1 MHLIK
6 GNFLI
11 NVFLSLVSLIAA
23 LAMGYS
29 IYSSVVKKS
38 IDHLALSEDSPYN
51 FSFFNRR
58 GQKLSELNGML
69 KLVIDPFTIYKNYP
83 NQSSSQYA
91 IDKYGF
97 RVSYKSDKPYTAI
110 VVGGSAAFGFALIG
124 NDKPFASKISLY
136 NEKYNVINS
145 AVLGFLS
152 GQELAQMVH
161 YLDEFNPDLYI
172 IFDGW
177 NDIYGPYA
185 ITNTWPAVN
194 PPIGYNNAFA
204 MIEGRLSEY
213 YKLTKNEKNIEE
225 VTTTPIGELL
235 DERGFFK
242 EILRTYTENITKMRD
257 FSLSRGAEFLLVF
270 QPELGNKKSMS
281 QDEIEILKSWNKF
294 KYLDQKISEKYMM
307 FISNAK
313 MVFQERNIA
322 FIDINNEPEFS
333 DSSQTLFLDVIH
345 PNELGHEIIAKII
358 NRALSNG
365 IQKLGLSRTATP
377 PKDPSPYDDPHAG
390 PPLQCTLTFT
400 AGWHEWEHNGSEW
413 WRWTDGRG
421 EIRVI
426 TPEDSDLVMQGEIQ
440 SIQRPNIV
448 DIFVNEKKV
457 ATWEITWDFFKPF
470 EPLAL
475 RLQMGENR
483 IGFVS
488 HNRALRIPND
498 SRPLALAVR
507 NLRTA
512 RANGEAT
519 CELQLQ

>member
-1 MHLIK
+1 MLSIK

-11 NVFLSLVSLIAA
+11 NICLSLVSLIAA

-29 IYSSVVKKS
+29 IYSYFVKES
-38 IDHLALSEDSPYN
+38 SNHIVQPEDSPYN
-51 FSFFNRR
+51 FSFFNRK

-69 KLVIDPFTIYKNYP
+69 KLVIDPFTLYKNYP
-83 NQSSSQYA
+83 NQISPQYT

-97 RVSYKSDKPYTAI
+97 RVSYRSDKPYTAI
-110 VVGGSAAFGFALIG
+110 VVGGSAAFGFALTG
-124 NDKPFASKISLY
+124 DDKTFASRISLY
-136 NEKYNVINS
+136 NDKYNVINS

-152 GQELAQMVH
+152 GQELAQIVH
-161 YLDEFNPDLYI
+161 YLDEFYPDLYI

-185 ITNTWPAVN
+185 ITKTWPVVN
-194 PPIGYNNAFA
+194 SPIGYNNAFA
-204 MIEGRLSEY
+204 MIEGRLFEY
-213 YKLTKNEKNIEE
+213 YQLNKKEKNIKE
-225 VTTTPIGELL
+225 VTASPIGELL
-235 DERGFFK
+235 DERRFFK
-242 EILRTYTENITKMRD
+242 EILRTYTDNITKMRD
-257 FSLSRGAEFLLVF
+257 FASSRGAEFLLVF

-281 QDEIEILKSWNKF
+281 QDEVEILKSWNKF

-307 FISNAK
+307 FVSDAK
-313 MVFQERNIA
+313 KVFQERNIV
-322 FIDINNEPEFS
+322 FIDINNEAEFS
-333 DSSQTLFLDVIH
+333 GSSQTLFLDVIH

-358 NRALSNG
+358 NQALTNG
-365 IQKLGLSRTATP
+365 IQKRGLSRSTTP
-377 PKDPSPYDDPHAG
+377 PKAPLPYDDTHSVPM
-390 PPLQCTLTFT
+390 PQCTLTFT
-400 AGWHEWEHNGSEW
+400 AGWHGWEHNGSEW

-421 EIRVI
+421 EIRVM
-426 TPEDSDLVMQGEIQ
+426 TAEDSDLVMQGEIQ
-440 SIQRPNIV
+440 SVQRPNIV

-457 ATWEITWDFFKPF
+457 ATWDITWDFFKPF

-475 RLQMGENR
+475 RLQTGENR
-483 IGFVS
+483 LGFVS

-507 NLRTA
+507 NLRAA